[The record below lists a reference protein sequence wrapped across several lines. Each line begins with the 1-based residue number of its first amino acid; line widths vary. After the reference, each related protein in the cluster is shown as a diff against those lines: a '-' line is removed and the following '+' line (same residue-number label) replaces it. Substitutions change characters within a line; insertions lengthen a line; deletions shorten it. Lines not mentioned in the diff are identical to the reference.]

1 MFCFVGLFSAE
12 LRVLFCVIVFV
23 DFLGREG
30 SGGSVICFW
39 QGRGFSGDSG
49 FILAGF
55 LGSGLS
61 IRNQLVC
68 SVLWLV
74 VLCFFWQKVCLQ
86 GPLVYAKQR

>member
-1 MFCFVGLFSAE
+1 MKFVSKFG
-12 LRVLFCVIVFV
+12 CIV

-30 SGGSVICFW
+30 SDGSVICFW

-61 IRNQLVC
+61 IGNQLVC
-68 SVLWLV
+68 SVLWLA
-74 VLCFFWQKVCLQ
+74 VLCFFLAEGLFAGSAGLC
-86 GPLVYAKQR
+86 